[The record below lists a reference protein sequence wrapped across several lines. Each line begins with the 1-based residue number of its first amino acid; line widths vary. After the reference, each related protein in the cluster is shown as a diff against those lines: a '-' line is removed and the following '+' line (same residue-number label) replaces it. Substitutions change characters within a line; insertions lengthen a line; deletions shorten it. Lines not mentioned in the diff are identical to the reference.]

1 MIFPRIEES
10 RAAAGNLS
18 MEQRDV
24 AMQCF
29 LDLMEWCRVILL
41 QDIVFLREKFP
52 SLPLWLKSPFNQP
65 EFEEFST
72 RLLHEVKHGIDP
84 MYIQIAKTVPNIAH
98 LLQSQFGNT
107 LSAMDTYYNS
117 NEIRMDRV
125 ETTLTECLEH
135 IKPMSSFTTRLCG
148 EGVVTR
154 TLITVEPDSL
164 NNSAHNNLH
173 LPMNS
178 TTAIEN
184 SSSHLLISTQDV
196 EVP

>member
-84 MYIQIAKTVPNIAH
+84 MYIQIAKTVPIS
-98 LLQSQFGNT
+98 LIYSR
-107 LSAMDTYYNS
+107 
-117 NEIRMDRV
+117 I
-125 ETTLTECLEH
+125 
-135 IKPMSSFTTRLCG
+135 SSVIL
-148 EGVVTR
+148 
-154 TLITVEPDSL
+154 
-164 NNSAHNNLH
+164 
-173 LPMNS
+173 
-178 TTAIEN
+178 
-184 SSSHLLISTQDV
+184 
-196 EVP
+196 